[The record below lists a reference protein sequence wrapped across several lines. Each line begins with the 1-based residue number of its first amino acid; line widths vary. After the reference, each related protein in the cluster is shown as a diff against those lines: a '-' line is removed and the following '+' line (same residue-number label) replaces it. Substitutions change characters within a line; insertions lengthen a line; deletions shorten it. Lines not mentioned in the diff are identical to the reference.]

1 MIERKPIGL
10 TTPHR
15 KPQGAKP
22 LSLETVQEVNARI
35 EAMAVEC
42 ERMPFG
48 DTAGSFAAWIRGHKL

>member
-1 MIERKPIGL
+1 MNRKPIGV
-10 TTPHR
+10 TAPHR

-22 LSLETVQEVNARI
+22 LSLETIKEINARL

-48 DTAGSFAAWIRGHKL
+48 DTSQSFAAWIRGKKL